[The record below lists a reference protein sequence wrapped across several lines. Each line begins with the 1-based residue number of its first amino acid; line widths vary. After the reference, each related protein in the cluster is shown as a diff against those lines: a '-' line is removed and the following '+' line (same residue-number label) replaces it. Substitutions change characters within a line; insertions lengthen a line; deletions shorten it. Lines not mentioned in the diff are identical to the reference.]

1 MIFIVALDVLDSAR
15 ELPISVQLI
24 IVAFMSTM
32 ALTMVSV
39 DINGL
44 AFRSEVLAMLNKC
57 LLNIVRVE
65 CSGDIGVTNCCLRC
79 TLD

>member
-1 MIFIVALDVLDSAR
+1 MTFIVALEVLDSAR

-24 IVAFMSTM
+24 TAAFMLAT

-44 AFRSEVLAMLNKC
+44 ES
-57 LLNIVRVE
+57 
-65 CSGDIGVTNCCLRC
+65 
-79 TLD
+79 